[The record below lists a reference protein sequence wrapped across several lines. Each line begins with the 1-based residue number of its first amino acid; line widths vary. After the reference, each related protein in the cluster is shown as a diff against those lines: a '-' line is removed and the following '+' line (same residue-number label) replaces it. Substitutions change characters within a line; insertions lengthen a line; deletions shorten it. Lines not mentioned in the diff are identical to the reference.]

1 MPTLPATVI
10 AITTLH
16 CPQQSQWSQDL
27 PLRVKELQ
35 SGTEQVRAGYSH
47 PQPNTHLGDFWL
59 KCTLR
64 RIQVPNGQPLHV
76 LVVEHRST
84 FACPWDRC
92 REVMRKRGKTGGA
105 GHLPPHPRYL
115 HRLWEGLMSHSL
127 EPVTSARPPGFSSPD
142 FIDSVQLILSGLSN
156 HFLAW
161 KMWSLLDHW
170 LKTTLE
176 LLFDSSKVF
185 QLALVY
191 FGGG

>member
-1 MPTLPATVI
+1 MGSRAFTSS
-10 AITTLH
+10 
-16 CPQQSQWSQDL
+16 PQGSPEVVGGL
-27 PLRVKELQ
+27 NAR
-35 SGTEQVRAGYSH
+35 
-47 PQPNTHLGDFWL
+47 QPGASYI
-59 KCTLR
+59 CT
-64 RIQVPNGQPLHV
+64 Q
-76 LVVEHRST
+76 
-84 FACPWDRC
+84 
-92 REVMRKRGKTGGA
+92 
-105 GHLPPHPRYL
+105 
-115 HRLWEGLMSHSL
+115 
-127 EPVTSARPPGFSSPD
+127 PGFSSPD